1 MSRIWTAAEYAT
13 LAALAPNW
21 PRAARVLQRPVRSC
35 REHWQAGPP
44 RRSPAHDDLQD
55 LLALLILGQR
65 AGLAVADTIE
75 YFHLL
80 SRHQGSSWR
89 LDGRF
94 LRTGAWEVVGT
105 GSRRTGSP
113 AQGGHPTAS

>member
-1 MSRIWTAAEYAT
+1 MSRIWTAEEYAT
-13 LAALAPNW
+13 LAGLAPNW
-21 PRAARVLQRPVRSC
+21 PRAARVLQRTVRSC
-35 REHWQAGPP
+35 RERWYAGPP
-44 RRSPAHDDLQD
+44 RRSPAEDDLQD

-65 AGLAVADTIE
+65 AGLGVADTIE

-94 LRTGAWEVVGT
+94 LRTGAWEAPGT
-105 GSRRTGSP
+105 VPRRTGP
-113 AQGGHPTAS
+113 QARDGHPSAS